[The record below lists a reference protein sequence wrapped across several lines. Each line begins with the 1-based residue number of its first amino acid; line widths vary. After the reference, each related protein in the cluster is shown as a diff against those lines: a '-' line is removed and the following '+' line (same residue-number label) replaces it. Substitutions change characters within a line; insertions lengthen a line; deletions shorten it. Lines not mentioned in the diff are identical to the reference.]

1 MWGKWNMTHQCAAFV
16 QLNVL
21 QEIWDLFEHADSES
35 VSDRDQEQLL
45 LSISEAAVTGKE
57 DPKTL
62 KIRGSI
68 QNIEILVLIDSR
80 SSNLFIS
87 EQVSELLTGV
97 SYNSKPTN
105 VKVANGKIIQSAAE
119 ILNAKWYLPGHLFCS
134 HFKVIALQNFNM
146 VIGMDWLEKHS
157 PMRVHWAQKWLTNP
171 YHNNQLTLQGIIPG
185 VLDCQMIE
193 LMQLQS
199 VSPTGETEEV
209 PEVVQQLL
217 SKFQDVFTTS
227 TTLPTQKAL

>member
-1 MWGKWNMTHQCAAFV
+1 
-16 QLNVL
+16 
-21 QEIWDLFEHADSES
+21 
-35 VSDRDQEQLL
+35 
-45 LSISEAAVTGKE
+45 
-57 DPKTL
+57 
-62 KIRGSI
+62 
-68 QNIEILVLIDSR
+68 
-80 SSNLFIS
+80 
-87 EQVSELLTGV
+87 
-97 SYNSKPTN
+97 
-105 VKVANGKIIQSAAE
+105 
-119 ILNAKWYLPGHLFCS
+119 
-134 HFKVIALQNFNM
+134 M